1 VGEIRIQRWLELRER
16 LRYEWDIA
24 PSSGA
29 GIVERS
35 EGARPGL
42 SVVVPVMNERE
53 SLEPLYSRLMPVLV
67 GLGLAYEVIF
77 VDDGSTDGSFEVLR
91 RLHVAN
97 ACVRVIRFTRNFGQT
112 AAFSAGFAEARGEII
127 VTLDADLQND
137 PADIPLL
144 LDKVRQGYDLVSGW
158 RRHRR
163 DPWLTRKLPSRLA
176 NRLIG
181 SVTGVRLH
189 DYGCSLKAYR
199 SELVKEVRLYGEMH
213 RFIPALA
220 SRMGARITEVPVSHY
235 PRMYGRSKYNI
246 GRTFRVIPDV
256 LAVKLLLSDTAPPA
270 WPFRPLRV
278 WITRGHHRAMA
289 SPAYVISEILRHGA
303 NARLELEGETP
314 MLLAGSVGSLHA
326 GEHAAVRQ
334 SLVRESM

>member
-1 VGEIRIQRWLELRER
+1 LRER
-16 LRYEWDIA
+16 LRYEWEIA
-24 PSSGA
+24 
-29 GIVERS
+29 S
-35 EGARPGL
+35 EGPSAGEGQEAEETLGL

-53 SLEPLYSRLMPVLV
+53 SLEPLYSRLLAVLA
-67 GLGLAYEVIF
+67 GLGTGYEVIF

-91 RLHVAN
+91 RLHA
-97 ACVRVIRFTRNFGQT
+97 ADPRVRVIRFSRNFGQT
-112 AAFSAGFAEARGEII
+112 AAFSAGFAEARGETI

-163 DPWLTRKLPSRLA
+163 DPLLTRKLPSRLA
-176 NRLIG
+176 NRLIA

-199 SELVKEVRLYGEMH
+199 RAVVKELRLYGEMH

-235 PRMYGRSKYNI
+235 PRIYGRSKYNI

-256 LAVKLLLSDTAPPA
+256 LAVKLLLSDAPLSA
-270 WPFRPLRV
+270 GPFRFVRD
-278 WITRGHHRAMA
+278 WAIRGHCQAMDR
-289 SPAYVISEILRHGA
+289 PVYVISERLRHDMDPQA
-303 NARLELEGETP
+303 DLEAEAP
-314 MLLAGSVGSLHA
+314 MLLAGNARNPLA
-326 GEHAAVRQ
+326 GEHAAARQ
-334 SLVRESM
+334 SLVPESLR

>member
-1 VGEIRIQRWLELRER
+1 M
-16 LRYEWDIA
+16 
-24 PSSGA
+24 
-29 GIVERS
+29 
-35 EGARPGL
+35 GL

-53 SLEPLYSRLMPVLV
+53 SLEPLYSRLMEVLAGMGV
-67 GLGLAYEVIF
+67 GYEVIF

-91 RLHVAN
+91 RLHEAD
-97 ACVRVIRFTRNFGQT
+97 ACVRVIRFSRNFGQT
-112 AAFSAGFAEARGEII
+112 GAFAAGFAEARGETI

-163 DPWLTRKLPSRLA
+163 DPFLTRKLPSRLA

-181 SVTGVRLH
+181 LVTGVRLH

-199 SELVKEVRLYGEMH
+199 REVVKELRLYGEMH

-235 PRMYGRSKYNI
+235 PRLYGRSKYNM

-256 LAVKLLLSDTAPPA
+256 LAVKLLLSDASTSAR
-270 WPFRPLRV
+270 PFRFFRE
-278 WITRGHHRAMA
+278 WATRGHCQAMDR
-289 SPAYVISEILRHGA
+289 PAYVISERLRHDADPQG
-303 NARLELEGETP
+303 ELEAEAP
-314 MLLAGSVGSLHA
+314 VLLAGSARSP
-326 GEHAAVRQ
+326 HAAGHAAAFT
-334 SLVRESM
+334 SLVRESMQ